1 MPKLLEFS
9 NIVNYVSKNKSL
21 SEKNESLKEP
31 TLINEIGCYE
41 LDLISLIDLKQGQQ
55 GKISYIRGNH
65 KVIRRLLEMGLTLGI
80 IFSLIKIAPFNGPVE
95 IEVRGSRLALGNSVA
110 KNVYIKKL

>member
-9 NIVNYVSKNKSL
+9 NKVNYMSKNINRSEKKENL
-21 SEKNESLKEP
+21 SEQ

-41 LDLISLIDLKQGQQ
+41 HDLISLIDLKQGQQ

-80 IFSLIKIAPFNGPVE
+80 IFSLIKTTPFNGPVE